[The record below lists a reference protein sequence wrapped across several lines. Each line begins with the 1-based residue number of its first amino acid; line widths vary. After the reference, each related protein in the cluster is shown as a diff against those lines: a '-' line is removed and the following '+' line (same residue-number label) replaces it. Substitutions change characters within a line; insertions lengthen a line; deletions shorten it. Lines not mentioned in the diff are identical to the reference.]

1 MKRTLVILCAVA
13 FLGLALGPSRGA
25 AGQKSARKSARKEI
39 YLTVAAGAH
48 DRRGTIVSFPAPA
61 DWKSKHYVLFD
72 GRGPESFLV
81 LQVDAT
87 RQATFVLPELKAGA
101 EKTYLVQEI
110 ASTRTAPTGAGAAR
124 VPYGGVEPV
133 QEGSRLVVRNGGKEV
148 IGFQTKP
155 ELPEGVKPV
164 FARAGYIHPVYT
176 PSGTLVTDDYP
187 SDHYHHHGVWAAWT
201 KTEFEGRHPD
211 FWNVHD
217 GTGRVD
223 FVGVDRTWYGVVHGG
238 FTSRQRYVD
247 VKAAPEKVAL
257 DEEWEVTVYSVT
269 AGAKPYTVFDLV
281 LTQRTSGASPL
292 KLEEYRYGGV
302 GVRGHRE
309 WKDKAK
315 FFFLT
320 SEGKGRADGNAT
332 RGRWCHLGG
341 TVAGQTVGLTTFDH
355 PQNLRAPQPMR
366 LNPDDPFFNWA
377 PSQTGPFE
385 IKPGEQFVLRY
396 RFVAAD
402 GPPDRAELD
411 RLWQDY
417 ATPPQVTVTSR

>member
-1 MKRTLVILCAVA
+1 MRITRPLIILCAIA
-13 FLGLALGPSRGA
+13 LCALALARPETEA
-25 AGQKSARKSARKEI
+25 ARKDF
-39 YLTVAAGAH
+39 YVTVAAGAH
-48 DRRGTIVSFPAPA
+48 DRRDAIVTFEPPAELKDKA
-61 DWKSKHYVLFD
+61 YVLRD
-72 GRGPESFLV
+72 DAGQLIP
-81 LQVDAT
+81 LQVDAK
-87 RQATFVLPELKAGA
+87 RRRAVFVLPELKAGA
-101 EKTYLVQEI
+101 TKKFRLMEHKAAYRGKTTYAQ
-110 ASTRTAPTGAGAAR
+110 
-124 VPYGGVEPV
+124 GVGVLKEAK
-133 QEGSRLVVRNGGKEV
+133 RLVVKYAGRELL
-148 IGFQTKP
+148 GFQTAP

-201 KTEFEGRHPD
+201 KTDFEGRHPD

-223 FVGVDRTWYGVVHGG
+223 FVGVGETWGGVVHGG

-247 VKAAPEKVAL
+247 VKASPEKAAL
-257 DEEWEVTVYSVT
+257 EDEWEVTVYRGIN
-269 AGAKPYTVFDLV
+269 GAKPYVVFDLV
-281 LTQRTSGASPL
+281 LTQQTSGGSPL

-320 SEGKGRADGNAT
+320 SEGKDRSNGNAT

-341 TVAGQTVGLTTFDH
+341 TVGGKTVGITTFDH
-355 PQNLRAPQPMR
+355 PSNLRAPQPMR
-366 LNPDDPFFNWA
+366 LNPEDPFFNWA
-377 PSQTGPFE
+377 PSQLGPFE
-385 IKPGEQFVLRY
+385 IKPGESFVLRH
-396 RFVAAD
+396 RFVVAD
-402 GPPDRAELD
+402 GEPDRAELE

-417 ATPPQVTVTSR
+417 AAPPQVTITSR